1 MKPPGC
7 VIKNDLQLNLHGDS
21 EFFGI
26 YIWIS
31 TKLLKNVRLFTKDNW
46 SLQMVACYLK
56 ALLNI
61 PNFTNNDIFILF

>member
-7 VIKNDLQLNLHGDS
+7 VIKNDLQLKLHGDI

-26 YIWIS
+26 YIS
-31 TKLLKNVRLFTKDNW
+31 TKLLKDVRLFTKDNW